1 MGKNKEQY
9 NPFDT
14 VLFWLDLVSVDSWR
28 RVHTPPLGAKS
39 EGMYPESNTSKE
51 QHTLAACGGDVDYG
65 FEFYESLK
73 DGSRTEGKN
82 GMITNTP
89 ERKHK
94 EIE

>member
-14 VLFWLDLVSVDSWR
+14 SLFLLDLAS
-28 RVHTPPLGAKS
+28 
-39 EGMYPESNTSKE
+39 
-51 QHTLAACGGDVDYG
+51 VDYG

-82 GMITNTP
+82 GMVTNIP
-89 ERKHK
+89 EQKHK
-94 EIE
+94 ETE

>member
-14 VLFWLDLVSVDSWR
+14 VLFWLDLVSVGYDF
-28 RVHTPPLGAKS
+28 A
-39 EGMYPESNTSKE
+39 
-51 QHTLAACGGDVDYG
+51 
-65 FEFYESLK
+65 FYESLK

-82 GMITNTP
+82 GMVTNIP
-89 ERKHK
+89 EQKHK